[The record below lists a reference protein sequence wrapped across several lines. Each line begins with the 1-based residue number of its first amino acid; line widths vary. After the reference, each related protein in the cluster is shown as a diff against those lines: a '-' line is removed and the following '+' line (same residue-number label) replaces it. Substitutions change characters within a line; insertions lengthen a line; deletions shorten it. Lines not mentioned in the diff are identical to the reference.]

1 MSYRGERRG
10 GRTANGRHVN
20 MPGSRGQRKKGG
32 CGGCLVIIIGVIVLS
47 VCIWKGWSEW
57 WPGHERAESEMTQV
71 EQPLT
76 YNGTWS
82 GYGTTG
88 QGNDLLIPVPALDG
102 LLPVTFEAE
111 SDTVILT
118 SPVSVASMPLD
129 QLGGMLNGSPKE
141 WPAAA
146 VRIGETVHVPASVLE
161 ELYGIE
167 VKQYPANGAV
177 QFGMPGQTLQSG
189 TIVKLREP
197 EDTVPMRQGSD
208 KKSPIIADLKS
219 ESAVTIWEES
229 GDWLRV
235 EADDGTLGYV
245 AAEDI
250 LPGDAHTVPKTAEA
264 RVPQFVEEKTP
275 VSLAW
280 EAVYSRNPD
289 PSKLPD
295 MPGTNVISPTWFSL
309 EDEEG
314 NVLSKADMSL
324 TEWAHRNG
332 KQVWALYSNSFE
344 PERTTEALSTFER
357 RNRTIGQLLALAD
370 RYQADGINLDFE
382 NVNVEDRN
390 KLTQFVRELVP
401 RLHAKGLVVSID
413 VTAKSDSG
421 RWSQFLDREALG
433 KLVDYMMVMAYD
445 EHWAASPVAGSVAS
459 LPWTEQAVT
468 RIMNEDSVPAHKL
481 VLGMPL
487 YTRIWTE
494 EVQDGETKVS
504 SKALGMQ
511 SIQDI
516 LTDKKLKPQFDESA
530 GQHYVEYKEEGNLQR
545 IWIEDERSV
554 RARIEL
560 ADRLGLGGIA
570 VWARTFASDDIWDVL
585 RYPPVP

>member
-1 MSYRGERRG
+1 
-10 GRTANGRHVN
+10 
-20 MPGSRGQRKKGG
+20 
-32 CGGCLVIIIGVIVLS
+32 
-47 VCIWKGWSEW
+47 
-57 WPGHERAESEMTQV
+57 MTQV

-88 QGNDLLIPVPALDG
+88 QGKDLLIPVPALDG

-111 SDTVILT
+111 SGTVILT

-129 QLGGMLNGSPKE
+129 QRGGLLNGSPKE

-146 VRIGETVHVPASVLE
+146 VRIDKTVHVPASVLE

-189 TIVKLREP
+189 TIAKLRQP
-197 EDTVPMRQGSD
+197 EDTVPMRQDSD
-208 KKSPIIADLKS
+208 QKSPIIADLKS
-219 ESAVTIWEES
+219 ESPVTIWEES
-229 GDWLRV
+229 GDWLWV

-245 AAEDI
+245 AAEDVV
-250 LPGDAHTVPKTAEA
+250 PGDAHTVPKTAEA
-264 RVPQFVEEKTP
+264 PLPRFVEEKTP

-295 MPGTNVISPTWFSL
+295 MTGTNVISPTWFSL

-314 NVLSKADMSL
+314 NVLSKGDLSL

-370 RYQADGINLDFE
+370 RYQVDGINLDFE

-413 VTAKSDSG
+413 VTAKSESG

-516 LTDKKLKPQFDESA
+516 LTDKKLKPEFDDAA
-530 GQHYVEYKEEGNLQR
+530 GQHYIEYKEEGNLQR

>member
-1 MSYRGERRG
+1 MSYRGEHRG
-10 GRTANGRHVN
+10 ERTANGRHVDR
-20 MPGSRGQRKKGG
+20 PGSAQRKKGCG
-32 CGGCLVIIIGVIVLS
+32 GGCLVIMIGVLILS

-57 WPGHERAESEMTQV
+57 WPSYERAESDMRQV
-71 EQPLT
+71 ERPLT

-88 QGNDLLIPVPALDG
+88 QGKELLIPVPALDG

-111 SDTVILT
+111 SAIVILT
-118 SPVSVASMPLD
+118 SPVSVATMPLD
-129 QLGGMLNGSPKE
+129 QRGGTLNGSPKE
-141 WPAAA
+141 WSAAA
-146 VRIGETVHVPASVLE
+146 VRIGNTVHVPASVLE

-177 QFGMPGQTLQSG
+177 QFRMPGQTIQSG
-189 TIVKLREP
+189 TIVKLQQQA
-197 EDTVPMRQGSD
+197 DTVPMRQQAD
-208 KKSPIIADLKS
+208 KKSPIITDLKS
-219 ESAVTIWEES
+219 ESPVTIWEER

-245 AAEDI
+245 AAEDVVA
-250 LPGDAHTVPKTAEA
+250 GDEHTVPNAPEA
-264 RVPQFVEEKTP
+264 PLPRFVEEKTP
-275 VSLAW
+275 VSLVW

-289 PSKLPD
+289 PSNLPD
-295 MPGTNVISPTWFSL
+295 MPGINVISPTWFSL
-309 EDEEG
+309 EDDEG
-314 NVLSKADMSL
+314 NVHSKADMGL

-332 KQVWALYSNSFE
+332 KQIWALYSNSFE
-344 PERTTEALSTFER
+344 PERTTEALSTFDR
-357 RNRTIGQLLALAD
+357 RNHTIGQLLALAE
-370 RYQADGINLDFE
+370 RYQVDGINLDFE

-413 VTAKSDSG
+413 VTAKSDNA
-421 RWSQFLDREALG
+421 RWSQFLNREALG

-459 LPWTEQAVT
+459 LPWTEPAVT
-468 RIMNEDSVPAHKL
+468 RIMNEDSVPSHKL

-487 YTRIWTE
+487 YTRIWVE
-494 EVQDGETKVS
+494 EVRDGETKVG
-504 SKALGMQ
+504 SKTLGMQ

-516 LTDKKLKPQFDESA
+516 LTDKKLEPEFDETA
-530 GQHYVEYKEEGNLQR
+530 GQHYVEYREEGDLQR
-545 IWIEDERSV
+545 IWIEDEHSI

-570 VWARTFASDDIWDVL
+570 VWARTFANDDIWNVL
-585 RYPPVP
+585 RYPAVP